1 MKQIVIAILASIS
14 ISICAQNIQLHYDTR
29 HWMNSRD
36 ENRNYITATYEMLK
50 FDKLGSWFMFIDA
63 DFNQK
68 NNNIGAIYTEIS
80 RSFQLGKCPIQAH
93 VEFNG
98 GLLLLRDTDGHGVPI
113 ENAYLVGAE
122 YPFQLKGFNITT
134 YLAYKQ
140 NNFTKISH
148 DMQWTGVWDGNM
160 LGDKLTFSGFIDIW
174 SENKMDPTKSF
185 KLGGKKIILM
195 TEPQIW
201 YNLIPKKFSIG
212 SEVEITSNFYPYS
225 SDVLVYPTL
234 AVKYIIE

>member
-50 FDKLGSWFMFIDA
+50 FDRYGSWFMFIDA
-63 DFNQK
+63 DFNQDK
-68 NNNIGAIYTEIS
+68 TNSNLGLMYTEIS
-80 RSFQLGKCPIQAH
+80 RSFKFGDFPIQAH
-93 VEFNG
+93 IEFNG
-98 GLLLLRDTDGHGVPI
+98 GQTKYGVI
-113 ENAYLVGAE
+113 ENAYLAGAE

-140 NNFTKISH
+140 NNFAKTSH
-148 DMQWTGVWDGNM
+148 DLQWTGVWDGNM
-160 LGDKLTFSGFIDIW
+160 LDNKLTFSGFIDIW
-174 SENKMDPTKSF
+174 SENKDRKDG
-185 KLGGKKIILM
+185 LGGKKIILM

-212 SEVEITSNFYPYS
+212 SEVEITRNFYPYPETEGQ
-225 SDVLVYPTL
+225 VFVYPTL